1 MLLRAVTGETDRG
14 RVRNVSIW
22 FVIVLLLLAFM
33 AGAAVVTLLRI
44 GRREGR
50 TRRNI
55 NLDPGIATYT
65 HGEEDIATSDRIDEP
80 RRGTESPEP
89 PDQAR

>member
-1 MLLRAVTGETDRG
+1 MSIWFVLALVLLVVIAGLAIAMLLRAGP
-14 RVRNVSIW
+14 
-22 FVIVLLLLAFM
+22 
-33 AGAAVVTLLRI
+33 
-44 GRREGR
+44 REGR

-65 HGEEDIATSDRIDEP
+65 HGEDEIASTDRTDEP
-80 RRGTESPEP
+80 RHAVDPPEP

>member
-1 MLLRAVTGETDRG
+1 MLGWRIG
-14 RVRNVSIW
+14 NVSVG
-22 FVIVLLLLAFM
+22 FVIVLVLLALM
-33 AGAAVVTLLRI
+33 VAAAVVALVRVSP
-44 GRREGR
+44 REGR

-80 RRGTESPEP
+80 RHGAESPEP

>member
-1 MLLRAVTGETDRG
+1 MSIWFVVALVLLALIATGAVAMLLRA
-14 RVRNVSIW
+14 
-22 FVIVLLLLAFM
+22 
-33 AGAAVVTLLRI
+33 

-65 HGEEDIATSDRIDEP
+65 HGEEDIASTDRTDEP
-80 RRGTESPEP
+80 RQAKDSPGP